1 MNIWKIIYLNCGE
14 IYEDK
19 TVHRSY
25 THNLSSGEIK
35 ARDPLSAVPF
45 CIAVDSVS
53 TGIQENYGYSKMNV
67 GFDLYEYIYV
77 TKECQ

>member
-1 MNIWKIIYLNCGE
+1 MWEFIHLNCRAW
-14 IYEDK
+14 YEDIID
-19 TVHRSY
+19 HRSY
-25 THNLSSGEIK
+25 VRNLSSGEIK